1 MVAVLPGEYLL
12 CCGISHGH
20 MLSRAPAWIY
30 PQPLMLQYLPAA
42 TDLSLGLSPSRGVP
56 AAALT

>member
-12 CCGISHGH
+12 CCGIIHGH
-20 MLSRAPAWIY
+20 TLSGAPAWIY

-42 TDLSLGLSPSRGVP
+42 TQTYPWASVP
-56 AAALT
+56 PEEFLLLR